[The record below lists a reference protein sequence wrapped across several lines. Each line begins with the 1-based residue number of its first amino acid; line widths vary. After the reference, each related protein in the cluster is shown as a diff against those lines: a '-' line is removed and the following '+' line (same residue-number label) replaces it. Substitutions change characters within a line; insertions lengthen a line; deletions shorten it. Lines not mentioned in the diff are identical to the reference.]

1 MIFYQ
6 LFRPFDYLRIDQKE
20 KRIADWYIPGIMAI
34 LFAIGAFVLR
44 GNVNVYGRDGIISMV
59 LSFIQNLP
67 GFYIAALAA
76 IATFGRTDI
85 DSIMP
90 GNPPPSIQTYTTIG
104 KRNRIPLTRRR
115 FLCLLFAFLTIECIL
130 LTLVSIG
137 GISIAP
143 FLRTI
148 LDNGSQIALYLL
160 GIFIYFFLL
169 IQLIVVTFWGLYYLG
184 DRIHQPDS

>member
-44 GNVNVYGRDGIISMV
+44 GHVNVYGRDGIISMV

-130 LTLVSIG
+130 LTLASIG

-169 IQLIVVTFWGLYYLG
+169 IQLVVVTFWGLYYLG